1 MVYCLVNR
9 GDFQITS
16 QAQGW
21 HNGRYTAYRCL
32 SKGDYEMKTYK
43 IKDIDVKVVN
53 RLKSAIEK
61 YKSCEKANRTSAL
74 SELSNAFSEVVKARS
89 QAIDEAIPN
98 SDLKHM
104 TYVPDYKT
112 IIILDEEIESLLKEA
127 TDLLL
132 KTFS

>member
-1 MVYCLVNR
+1 M
-9 GDFQITS
+9 
-16 QAQGW
+16 A
-21 HNGRYTAYRCL
+21 
-32 SKGDYEMKTYK
+32 TYK
-43 IKDIDVKVVN
+43 IKNIDVKVVN
-53 RLKSAIEK
+53 RLKNAIEN
-61 YKSCEKANRTSAL
+61 YNACEKTNRESVL
-74 SELSNAFSEVVKARS
+74 SELSNAFSEVVNARS

-132 KTFS
+132 

>member
-1 MVYCLVNR
+1 M
-9 GDFQITS
+9 
-16 QAQGW
+16 A
-21 HNGRYTAYRCL
+21 
-32 SKGDYEMKTYK
+32 TYK
-43 IKDIDVKVVN
+43 IKAIDAKVVEC
-53 RLKSAIEK
+53 LKNAVK
-61 YKSCEKANRTSAL
+61 NYNSCEKTNRASAL

-112 IIILDEEIESLLKEA
+112 IIILHEEIQSLLKEP

>member
-61 YKSCEKANRTSAL
+61 YKSCEKANRISAL
-74 SELSNAFSEVVKARS
+74 SELSTAFSEAVEARS
-89 QAIDEAIPN
+89 QAIDEAIPVEI
-98 SDLKHM
+98 KHM
-104 TYVPDYKT
+104 PYISECK
-112 IIILDEEIESLLKEA
+112 IIIVLDEEVEHLLKEA
-127 TDLLL
+127 NDLFLEPC
-132 KTFS
+132 S

>member
-1 MVYCLVNR
+1 M
-9 GDFQITS
+9 
-16 QAQGW
+16 A
-21 HNGRYTAYRCL
+21 
-32 SKGDYEMKTYK
+32 TYK
-43 IKDIDVKVVN
+43 IKAIDAKVVECLKNAVKNYKTSKKTN
-53 RLKSAIEK
+53 RA
-61 YKSCEKANRTSAL
+61 SAL

-89 QAIDEAIPN
+89 QAIDGAIPN